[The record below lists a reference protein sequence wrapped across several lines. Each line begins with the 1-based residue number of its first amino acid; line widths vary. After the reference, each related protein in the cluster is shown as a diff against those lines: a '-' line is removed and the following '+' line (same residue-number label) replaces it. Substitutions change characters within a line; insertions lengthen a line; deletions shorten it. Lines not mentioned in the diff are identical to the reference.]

1 MYLIRS
7 TRKVGVL
14 FYFKDKGKSGSSC
27 YLDLSKAFDTVP
39 HRKLFKMK
47 TSRKPARC
55 RRNMLMRRQT
65 GKGEQIL
72 VEEAATGV
80 PGGWLGSALIAS
92 GSYS

>member
-14 FYFKDKGKSGSSC
+14 FYFKD
-27 YLDLSKAFDTVP
+27 KAFDTVP